1 MEMKETHI
9 LQLVERI
16 KKEFLVFTNKLTD
29 IYVTL
34 VTFQRD
40 QLWSAGTIRS
50 NKELSLL
57 RERSS
62 LI

>member
-16 KKEFLVFTNKLTD
+16 KKGFLVFTNKLTD

-34 VTFQRD
+34 ITFQCV
-40 QLWSAGTIRS
+40 QLWSAGTIRTIK
-50 NKELSLL
+50 NWACWEEKVA
-57 RERSS
+57 
-62 LI
+62 